1 MLQATQRREQSWLQH
16 RGLSTLLR
24 RWRRC
29 RARLGGGDG
38 RTDAPY
44 AFLNF
49 SVGRPIRTLLLQ
61 CGGRNFHQTRK
72 MGKSKLKGQLPCHR
86 LLPKNAHEY
95 SDFDPESLFDP
106 APSSSEDERS
116 DAGFSES
123 EDEDANAGRE
133 HYVDVGKSK
142 LRKQETKPLGK
153 QYAGKG
159 VSRDELENSDSD
171 DPFAKGFNE
180 DDSEEDSEDGSVAGD
195 EEADFSE
202 GLNALIDGDAGSDED
217 DGEDEEDEEMDS
229 EDVDMDG
236 EEDVEDEDEDVQDES
251 EEEES
256 GDDDDKSGAAAVRD
270 LMKDAK
276 SMTSTLAA
284 GAQSDAAKGEAVK
297 MQRKTFDTLLN
308 TRIRLQKALISTNSM
323 AVEQHQEATAPDAS
337 VSAAEAAALTLLNNL
352 TDLRISLEE
361 SRTGEKR
368 KRTTF
373 DASTSS
379 SHIWSSIK
387 GTEKEA
393 VPHRKAVLERWSNKT
408 KATTVTNN
416 KARLNASAQ
425 QTLTEVLDSQ
435 LTSSHL
441 VTRTQTPRSCAPLQ
455 SAHKGA
461 QPDAAIYDDADFYG
475 LLLKELLE
483 QRSADVNAN
492 GTSEFVVQA
501 PWQVARE
508 AKTKKVV
515 DTKASKGRRLRYTVQ
530 EKLQNFMAPEERGE
544 WGERQRDELF
554 GSLFGKRLRLG
565 EEDLE
570 SESEI
575 EADAEESG
583 LMLFRS

>member
-1 MLQATQRREQSWLQH
+1 
-16 RGLSTLLR
+16 
-24 RWRRC
+24 
-29 RARLGGGDG
+29 
-38 RTDAPY
+38 
-44 AFLNF
+44 
-49 SVGRPIRTLLLQ
+49 
-61 CGGRNFHQTRK
+61 
-72 MGKSKLKGQLPCHR
+72 MGNSKLK
-86 LLPKNAHEY
+86 
-95 SDFDPESLFDP
+95 DFDPESLLDP

-123 EDEDANAGRE
+123 EEEDANAGRE
-133 HYVDVGKSK
+133 HYVSVGKSK

-159 VSRDELENSDSD
+159 VSRDELEDSDSD
-171 DPFAKGFNE
+171 DPFARGFDE
-180 DDSEEDSEDGSVAGD
+180 EDSEQDSEDGSEVED

-202 GLNALIDGDAGSDED
+202 GLNALIDGNAGSNKDED
-217 DGEDEEDEEMDS
+217 EDEEMDS
-229 EDVDMDG
+229 EDADMNG
-236 EEDVEDEDEDVQDES
+236 EEDEEDEDEDVQDDS
-251 EEEES
+251 DDEES
-256 GDDDDKSGAAAVRD
+256 GEDDKTGAAAVRD

-284 GAQSDAAKGEAVK
+284 DAQSDVAKGEAVK
-297 MQRKTFDTLLN
+297 TQRKTFDTLLN

-323 AVEQHQEATAPDAS
+323 AAEQHKEATAPDAS

-368 KRTTF
+368 KRITF

-379 SHIWSSIK
+379 SDIWSSIK
-387 GTEKEA
+387 STEKAA

-408 KATTVTNN
+408 KATTVTSN
-416 KARLNASAQ
+416 KACLNASAQ
-425 QTLTEVLDSQ
+425 QTITEVLDSQ
-435 LTSSHL
+435 LSSSHL

-554 GSLFGKRLRLG
+554 SSLFGKRLRLG
-565 EEDLE
+565 EEDIE

-575 EADAEESG
+575 EADAEEAG

>member
-1 MLQATQRREQSWLQH
+1 
-16 RGLSTLLR
+16 
-24 RWRRC
+24 
-29 RARLGGGDG
+29 
-38 RTDAPY
+38 
-44 AFLNF
+44 
-49 SVGRPIRTLLLQ
+49 
-61 CGGRNFHQTRK
+61 
-72 MGKSKLKGQLPCHR
+72 
-86 LLPKNAHEY
+86 
-95 SDFDPESLFDP
+95 
-106 APSSSEDERS
+106 
-116 DAGFSES
+116 
-123 EDEDANAGRE
+123 
-133 HYVDVGKSK
+133 VGKSK
-142 LRKQETKPLGK
+142 LRKKEVVPLGK

-159 VSRDELENSDSD
+159 VSRQDIENSDSD
-171 DPFAKGFNE
+171 DPFAKGF
-180 DDSEEDSEDGSVAGD
+180 DDEDSEDESEDGS

-202 GLNALIDGDAGSDED
+202 GLNALIDGEGASDED
-217 DGEDEEDEEMDS
+217 EDDEDMDS
-229 EDVDMDG
+229 EDVDMEGEGDEDDDSEDG
-236 EEDVEDEDEDVQDES
+236 EEQEDLEDEDE
-251 EEEES
+251 S
-256 GDDDDKSGAAAVRD
+256 GDDTKTGASAVRD

-284 GAQSDAAKGEAVK
+284 GAQSDVAKGKAVK
-297 MQRKTFDTLLN
+297 TQRKTFDTLLN

-323 AVEQHQEATAPDAS
+323 AAEPHKQAATPDAS

-379 SHIWSSIK
+379 ADILSSIRS
-387 GTEKEA
+387 TEKSTL
-393 VPHRKAVLERWSNKT
+393 PHRKAVLERWSNKT
-408 KATTVTNN
+408 KATTVANN

-455 SAHKGA
+455 SAHKAA

-565 EEDLE
+565 EEDVE
-570 SESEI
+570 SEVESEG
-575 EADAEESG
+575 DAEEAG
-583 LMLFRS
+583 LMLFRN